1 MPWPLLILAGA
12 AKAVAHTASTTV
24 ATKVAAGIAKTMV
37 TKGTAAKGAAAHKGS
52 SAALPREVSKFAKDA
67 TKDFVKQLADG
78 RDDDRDKNK
87 S

>member
-24 ATKVAAGIAKTMV
+24 ATKVAAGIAKTIA

-67 TKDFVKQLADG
+67 AKDFVNQLAD
-78 RDDDRDKNK
+78 RREDDRHKNK

>member
-12 AKAVAHTASTTV
+12 AKAVVHTASTTV

-37 TKGTAAKGAAAHKGS
+37 TKGAAAKGAAAHKGS

-78 RDDDRDKNK
+78 RDDDRDKDK